1 MRPSDLDLAIVQR
14 IIRKLHEEIS
24 AFRGGSESAT
34 EAAWRFLE
42 TPEGEDSFKRVAQ
55 VIAMG
60 GMACYPIEI
69 KPASYAE
76 LVALGKYD
84 EVEIAIQPTAPFPE
98 ASSFGR
104 FNCWLFRYAE
114 EIGTQKLIGLMMNE
128 RLMPASFVHLLG
140 FGAQYPDVQRL
151 FPVVALGELYTPMI
165 SRQFA
170 QSLSCF
176 RGLRRLEFRYA
187 NQKWDDAYRFL
198 AITPG

>member
-1 MRPSDLDLAIVQR
+1 MSSSDLDLAIAQR
-14 IIRKLHEEIS
+14 IVRKLHGEIS

-84 EVEIAIQPTAPFPE
+84 EVLIEIEPTAPFPE

-114 EIGTQKLIGLMMNE
+114 AIGTGKLISLMI
-128 RLMPASFVHLLG
+128 RQQLIPANFIHLLG
-140 FGAQYPDVQRL
+140 FGAQYPNIQRL
-151 FPVVALGELYTPMI
+151 FPVVALGELYTPMF
-165 SRQFA
+165 SREFA
-170 QSLSCF
+170 HSLSCF
-176 RGLRRLEFRYA
+176 GGLRRLEFRYA

-198 AITPG
+198 AVTPG